1 MTPQPRGK
9 LVEPTGSGRIL
20 AIDPGEKRIG
30 VAAADLRTR
39 LAVPITTIDAGA
51 DPVEAVT
58 QLAREQDAQAL
69 VVGLALTL
77 SGARGPQAQRAQALA
92 DALAGRLDIPVHTW
106 DERLT
111 SAEARHRLPRP
122 GRRTARTGP
131 SARKRRPKGD
141 LDAMAAAIILQAYL
155 DSQRGSASG

>member
-1 MTPQPRGK
+1 MTPQPCSEPA
-9 LVEPTGSGRIL
+9 EPTRSGRIL

-39 LAVPITTIDAGA
+39 VAVPVTTIDAGA

-77 SGARGPQAQRAQALA
+77 SGALGPQAQRAQALA

-111 SAEARHRLPRP
+111 SAEARRRLPRP
-122 GRRTARTGP
+122 GKRA
-131 SARKRRPKGD
+131 SVRKRRSKGD

-155 DSQRGSASG
+155 DSQRGPDSG

>member
-1 MTPQPRGK
+1 MTPQPR
-9 LVEPTGSGRIL
+9 SGRIL

-39 LAVPITTIDAGA
+39 VAVPVTTIDAGA

-58 QLAREQDAQAL
+58 RLAREQDAQAL

-77 SGARGPQAQRAQALA
+77 SGALGPQAQRAQALA

-111 SAEARHRLPRP
+111 SAEARRRLPRP
-122 GRRTARTGP
+122 GRRA

>member
-1 MTPQPRGK
+1 MTPQPRSEPA
-9 LVEPTGSGRIL
+9 EPTRSGRIL

-39 LAVPITTIDAGA
+39 VAVPVTTIDAGA

-77 SGARGPQAQRAQALA
+77 SGALGPQAQRAQALA

-111 SAEARHRLPRP
+111 SAEARHRLPP
-122 GRRTARTGP
+122 SGRRVSG
-131 SARKRRPKGD
+131 RKRRPKGD

>member
-1 MTPQPRGK
+1 MTPLSRQPHN
-9 LVEPTGSGRIL
+9 GRIIG
-20 AIDPGEKRIG
+20 IDPGEKRIG

-58 QLAREQDAQAL
+58 RLAREQDAQAL

-77 SGARGPQAQRAQALA
+77 SGALGPQAQRAQALA

-122 GRRTARTGP
+122 GRRLARPGA